1 MAAES
6 FVGVRVAGGL
16 LPAEL
21 LSRIAAGALAGQASA
36 DYHLAPGESVREA
49 ANRAWAYLT
58 GVWAAYRQAAEKL
71 ATSDRGT
78 TLTRERWLLILLR
91 ELGYGR
97 VPAHPGGLAIDGKQ
111 IPISHLWEQVPMHL
125 LGHRIDLDRR
135 SQGVAGAASSS
146 PQSLVQELLNRSE
159 AHLWAILSNG
169 LTLRLLRDS
178 TSLVGSAY
186 VEFDLEAIFEGDLF
200 ADFLMLFSLCHQSRL
215 EVRDLEKGAASCWA
229 EAWRTES
236 LESGSRALNQ
246 LRDGVIEA
254 ITTLG
259 TGFLAHPANVQLR
272 DRLAEGTLREA
283 DVNHGL
289 LRVVY
294 RLLFTFVAEDRGL
307 LLAPDADPRARQ
319 RYLDYFSTTR
329 LRRTARRRRGTRHTD
344 QWRALNVVW
353 DGLGSVAGRPEL
365 GLVGIGG
372 LFEPGPLDLFR
383 ECELANEALLRAVR
397 HLSLVTEPGS
407 KMKRVVD
414 YRNLGAEELGS
425 IYEALLEFVPSWD
438 PGRRVYE
445 LLSAAGNDRKSTGSY
460 YTPTSLIDC
469 LLDSALDPVLDR
481 AEREPDPEAALLALT
496 VCDPACGSGHFLVA
510 AARRIAKRVAAIRTG
525 DPEPPPERV
534 REALA
539 DVVGRCIYGVD
550 VNPLAA
556 ELAKVSLWLETL
568 DPGRPLAFLDA
579 QIKVGN
585 SLIGATPRLL
595 ADGVPD
601 DAFAPIEGDDRRI
614 SAALKKQNKAERSG
628 QDDLFGDAVTSLEA
642 GLARQR
648 GELMDSGRAASLA
661 DIHARQQRL
670 RALEA
675 DPALQRQRLVADAW
689 CAAFVWPKHP
699 GGPTAV
705 TDRKLR
711 ALERGESLPQATL
724 ATIHSLAAEYR
735 FFHWHVEFPHLFR
748 PGGPADG
755 PGWRGGFD
763 VVLGNPPWERVKLQE
778 QEFFAVRDPKI
789 AAAPNAATRKRLI
802 EKLTETSP
810 ALHAEFTAAL
820 RRAIGE
826 SHLLRN
832 SGRYPLAGRG
842 DINTYAVFAE
852 GSRGLIAERGRMG
865 MILPTGIA
873 TDATTQ
879 FFFKDLVQRGSL
891 ASLYDFENAKPLFDG
906 VHRSF
911 KFCLLTLAGRG
922 EPVTRADFA
931 FFAHDPSDLLKENA
945 RFELTP
951 EEIQLLNP
959 NTGTCPIFRTRRDAE
974 ITLGIYRRVP
984 VLINERDSVNGN
996 PWGIK
1001 FMTMFHMS
1009 NDSHLFHT
1017 REELESDGWTLRGNV
1032 FEKST
1037 PHPGS
1042 RGSSKMLPLFQGA
1055 MTTFYDHRAADMV
1068 RSPHALKRPYQPRY
1082 VSDEEHRDPQ
1092 RLAQPANWVSSESLP
1107 ETTPDW
1113 LFVFSDITSPTN
1125 ARTLVPTLIP
1135 RCAVNNKLPVL
1146 LLQNG
1151 LADQLALLATMASH
1165 VFDFVVRQKIG
1176 GTTVNFF
1183 YVKQLP
1189 VPEPAE
1195 YRKPVPW
1202 DATQT
1207 YKDWMSARVLPLLY
1221 TAEDMSPLAVEL
1233 GDSGPPTRWD
1243 RAWRLRVRSELDA
1256 AVAVLY
1262 GITRGELDYLL
1273 GTFEA
1278 EARDETRTYGEP
1290 SSRRHTLEA
1299 FDAIQIAIDTDVP
1312 YQSTLGVRAK
1322 TEGGVRA

>member
-21 LSRIAAGALAGQASA
+21 LSRIAAGELAGQTSG
-36 DYHLAPGESVREA
+36 DYHLAPGETVREA

-58 GVWAAYRQAAEKL
+58 GVWATYRQAAEKL
-71 ATSDRGT
+71 PESDRGT

-97 VPAHPGGLAIDGKQ
+97 VPTTPAGGLTAGDKRL
-111 IPISHLWEQVPMHL
+111 PISHVWEYVPVHL

-135 SQGVAGAASSS
+135 TVGVAGAATSS
-146 PQSLVQELLNRSE
+146 PQSMVQELLNRSD
-159 AHLWAILSNG
+159 ANQWAILSNG

-186 VEFDLEAIFEGDLF
+186 IEFDLEAIFDGDLF
-200 ADFLMLFSLCHQSRL
+200 ADFLLLFSVCHQSRL
-215 EVRDLEKGAASCWA
+215 EVRDPEKGPASCWL

-246 LRDGVIEA
+246 LRDGVIQA

-259 TGFLAHPANVQLR
+259 TGLLGHPANSQLR
-272 DRLAEGTLREA
+272 DGLADGSLRIE
-283 DVNHGL
+283 DINHGL

-307 LLAPDADPRARQ
+307 LLAPDADPAIRQ
-319 RYLDYFSTTR
+319 RYRDYFSTER

-344 QWRALNVVW
+344 QWRALNLVW
-353 DGLGSVAGRPEL
+353 DGLGSVDGRPEL

-372 LFEPGPLDLFR
+372 LFEPGALDLFR
-383 ECELANEALLRAVR
+383 GCDLSNDALLRAVR
-397 HLSLVTEPGS
+397 YLSLVEEPGS

-414 YRNLGAEELGS
+414 YRHLGAEELGS

-438 PGRRVYE
+438 AGRREFE

-481 AEREPDPEAALLALT
+481 AERKPDPEAALLALT

-534 REALA
+534 REALG

-550 VNPLAA
+550 LNPLAA

-585 SLIGATPRLL
+585 SLIGATPALM
-595 ADGVPD
+595 AQGVPD
-601 DAFAPIEGDDRRI
+601 AAFAALEGDDKKTTT
-614 SAALKKQNKAERSG
+614 ALKKQNKAERSG
-628 QDDLFGDAVTSLEA
+628 QDLLFGDDDVALTLDAAVA
-642 GLARQR
+642 GDLSALI
-648 GELMDSGRAASLA
+648 GGGRPASLT

-670 RALEA
+670 KAVEA
-675 DPALQRQRLVADAW
+675 NPGLQQQRLLADAW
-689 CAAFVWPKHP
+689 CAAFVWPKQP
-699 GGPTAV
+699 GRPKAI
-705 TDRKLR
+705 TDRSLR
-711 ALERGESLPQATL
+711 ALASGESLPEATL
-724 ATIHSLAAEYR
+724 ATLQELATEYR
-735 FFHWHVEFPHLFR
+735 FFHWHLEFPHLFR

-755 PGWRGGFD
+755 PGWSGGFD

-778 QEFFAVRDPKI
+778 QEFFAVRDPQI
-789 AAAPNAATRKRLI
+789 AAAPNAAARKRLI
-802 EKLTETSP
+802 Q
-810 ALHAEFTAAL
+810 ALEVSNPSLHDAYLGAL
-820 RRAIGE
+820 RRAAGE
-826 SHLLRN
+826 SHLLRV
-832 SGRYPLAGRG
+832 SGRYPLTGRG

-852 GSRGLIAERGRMG
+852 ACRNLVNDRGRMG
-865 MILPTGIA
+865 IIVPTGIA

-879 FFFKDLVQRGSL
+879 FFFKDLVQRGNL
-891 ASLYDFENAKPLFDG
+891 ASLYDFENAKPLFEG

-911 KFCLLTLAGRG
+911 KFCLLTLTGRD
-922 EPVTRADFA
+922 ERAAQAKFA
-931 FFAHDPSDLLKENA
+931 FFAHDPSDLLKGEA
-945 RFELTP
+945 RFEITP

-984 VLINERDSVNGN
+984 VLINENDPINGN

-1017 REELESDGWTLRGNV
+1017 RDELEADGWTLNGNV
-1032 FEKST
+1032 FERDLVVSEVPSQSVSQT
-1037 PHPGS
+1037 D
-1042 RGSSKMLPLFQGA
+1042 RQ
-1055 MTTFYDHRAADMV
+1055 TDHRA
-1068 RSPHALKRPYQPRY
+1068 
-1082 VSDEEHRDPQ
+1082 
-1092 RLAQPANWVSSESLP
+1092 N
-1107 ETTPDW
+1107 
-1113 LFVFSDITSPTN
+1113 
-1125 ARTLVPTLIP
+1125 VPTL
-1135 RCAVNNKLPVL
+1135 
-1146 LLQNG
+1146 
-1151 LADQLALLATMASH
+1151 
-1165 VFDFVVRQKIG
+1165 
-1176 GTTVNFF
+1176 
-1183 YVKQLP
+1183 
-1189 VPEPAE
+1189 
-1195 YRKPVPW
+1195 
-1202 DATQT
+1202 
-1207 YKDWMSARVLPLLY
+1207 
-1221 TAEDMSPLAVEL
+1221 
-1233 GDSGPPTRWD
+1233 
-1243 RAWRLRVRSELDA
+1243 
-1256 AVAVLY
+1256 
-1262 GITRGELDYLL
+1262 
-1273 GTFEA
+1273 
-1278 EARDETRTYGEP
+1278 
-1290 SSRRHTLEA
+1290 
-1299 FDAIQIAIDTDVP
+1299 
-1312 YQSTLGVRAK
+1312 
-1322 TEGGVRA
+1322 